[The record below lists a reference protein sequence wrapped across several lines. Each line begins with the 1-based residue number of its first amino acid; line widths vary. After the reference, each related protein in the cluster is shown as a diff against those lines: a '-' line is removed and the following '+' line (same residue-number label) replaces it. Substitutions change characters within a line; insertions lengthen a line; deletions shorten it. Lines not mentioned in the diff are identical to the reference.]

1 MELLGVLEG
10 QVNLEIQTCGLKTF
24 YTKGMFSASMF
35 CMSVRLVHQRTAYP
49 HTTVNKQHA

>member
-24 YTKGMFSASMF
+24 YTKGVFSAPMF
-35 CMSVRLVHQRTAYP
+35 CMSVRLAHQRTAYP